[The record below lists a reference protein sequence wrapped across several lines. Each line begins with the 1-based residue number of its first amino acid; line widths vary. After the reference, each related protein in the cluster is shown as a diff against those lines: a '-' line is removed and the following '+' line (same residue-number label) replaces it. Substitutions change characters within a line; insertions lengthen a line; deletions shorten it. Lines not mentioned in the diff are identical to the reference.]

1 MARST
6 TKHCEHASAS
16 AYQGASSRTHSPDS
30 YHACMHFKQ
39 NSREMTLKGV
49 HACSDPAAAVMKK
62 KKRKKGRRRRRRKK
76 KKACLE
82 AGNKALNA

>member
-6 TKHCEHASAS
+6 TRHCEHASAS

-30 YHACMHFKQ
+30 HHACMHFKQ

-49 HACSDPAAAVMKK
+49 HACSDPAAAVVK
-62 KKRKKGRRRRRRKK
+62 KKRRRGRRRKK

>member
-1 MARST
+1 
-6 TKHCEHASAS
+6 
-16 AYQGASSRTHSPDS
+16 
-30 YHACMHFKQ
+30 MHFKQ

-49 HACSDPAAAVMKK
+49 HACSDPAAAVVK
-62 KKRKKGRRRRRRKK
+62 KKRRRGRRRKK